1 MARLIYF
8 LIFVGGLVFVM
19 NISKFDKKEV
29 SNEKFDFAKTAEA
42 NKKKAEEIAKLMA
55 PKKEEKEEVKVVK
68 AGPLVELTTP
78 QLQAGHDLYKK
89 CIVCHGKRGEG
100 KKAQNAPAIGG
111 QYNWYI
117 QTQVANMISG
127 VRVNKVMMPYISR
140 LSTEDVAALSEYISK
155 LPFMGRK

>member
-8 LIFVGGLVFVM
+8 LIFVGGLVLVM

-42 NKKKAEEIAKLMA
+42 NMKKAEEIEKLTA
-55 PKKEEKEEVKVVK
+55 PKKEEKEEVEVVK
-68 AGPLVELTTP
+68 AGPLVDLSTP
-78 QLQAGHDLYKK
+78 QLQAGHELYKK
-89 CIVCHGKRGEG
+89 CVVCHGKRGEG
-100 KKAQNAPAIGG
+100 KSGQKAPAIGG
-111 QYNWYI
+111 QFNWYVK
-117 QTQVANMISG
+117 TQIANMQSG

-140 LSTEDVAALSEYISK
+140 LSAEDVSALAEYISK